1 MQRFKNHSI
10 GRIMNPLIKVENDT
24 LARDVS
30 TGALVET
37 DSIKLKKH
45 RALKRLV
52 KEKDNRIE
60 LLNERINKLE
70 QMLTQVLEQT
80 SAKY

>member
-1 MQRFKNHSI
+1 MNN
-10 GRIMNPLIKVENDT
+10 MNPLIKVENDT

-37 DSIKLKKH
+37 DVIKLKKH
-45 RALKRLV
+45 RSLKRLV
-52 KEKDNRIE
+52 KEKDQRIE
-60 LLNERINKLE
+60 LLGERINKLE

-80 SAKY
+80 RMNY

>member
-70 QMLTQVLEQT
+70 HLLTQVLEQT
-80 SAKY
+80 RLNH